1 MRNLKSGFTTNSEP
15 IVIRRMHDACGIST
29 GTRIINTDNPF
40 ERDLFKLIFFWNLR
54 DDGLTEEEIQERW
67 KMTPWGSNDEI
78 QKNSQQGPVT
88 QD

>member
-1 MRNLKSGFTTNSEP
+1 MRNFKSGFTTNSEP

-29 GTRIINTDNPF
+29 GPRIINTDNPF

-67 KMTPWGSNDEI
+67 NMTPWSENEI
-78 QKNSQQGPVT
+78 QAKPQQVPVT